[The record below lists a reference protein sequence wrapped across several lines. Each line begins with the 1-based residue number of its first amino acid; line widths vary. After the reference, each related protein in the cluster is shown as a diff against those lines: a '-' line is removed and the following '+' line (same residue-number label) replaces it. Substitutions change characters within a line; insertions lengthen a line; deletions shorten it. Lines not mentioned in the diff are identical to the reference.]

1 MAEQRD
7 FPYIWATWLPKLLTG
22 ENSCEWAV
30 WFKAHYQGW
39 DRPPSDFNQSE
50 WMVRHT
56 ALLNQQKEEW
66 QNHGYTATV
75 ENQNVFRLRGRMALL
90 VGKPDLIVER
100 GDDVLVID
108 VKTGREQ
115 AWHAVQVQIYKY
127 AIARAR
133 PEYHDRMIAGQVV
146 YPRHVT
152 RAPRGALDNGFIRD
166 LGALIQKVAAPNPP
180 PAAPSAQECRFCD
193 ITELD
198 CPERLEGEYEPAETA
213 IDDF

>member
-1 MAEQRD
+1 M
-7 FPYIWATWLPKLLTG
+7 L
-22 ENSCEWAV
+22 
-30 WFKAHYQGW
+30 
-39 DRPPSDFNQSE
+39 
-50 WMVRHT
+50 RHT
-56 ALLNQQKEEW
+56 ALLNEQKDAW
-66 QNHGYTATV
+66 QSHGYAVTV
-75 ENQNVFRLRGRMALL
+75 ENQNVFRLRGPMALL

-100 GDDVLVID
+100 GDDVQVID

-152 RAPRGALDNGFIRD
+152 RVPRRALDNGFIHD
-166 LGALIQKVAAPNPP
+166 LGALIQKVAAPDPP
-180 PAAPSAQECRFCD
+180 PATPSVQECRFCD
-193 ITELD
+193 ITQLD
-198 CPERLEGEYEPAETA
+198 CPERLEGTYEPAETA